1 MFSLKKLKSLQVLLV
16 LFLFSVI
23 FLPAAQLAQTAAP
36 PDKTKEEKPA
46 KIIKEEKAAA
56 AAELAATPPLRK
68 GKLPVIVIPGLL
80 GSELINKDTDDNVWF
95 NLQRSKTDDLR
106 LPIST
111 NIAANRDSLVP
122 RDILRTVKVLKFL
135 PESEIYERLTNTL
148 ETTGGYT
155 EGKWDA
161 PTETG
166 YEDTYY
172 VFPYDWRR
180 DNVEN
185 ARLLIRRIDELKLKL
200 KKPNLKFN
208 IIAHSM
214 GGLIARYAA
223 RFGDADLPGGTR
235 PIRPTWAGAKDI
247 NNIFMVGT
255 PNQGAISAL
264 DSLING
270 LELLNAKGLNLPFVQ
285 ELSKYDV
292 FTIPSAYQLLPH
304 AGTARI
310 YDENLKPLKLD
321 LYNPLTWEKYG
332 WTAYSDPNFAKQ
344 FSEDEQK
351 QAKDYFRTVLNRAKR
366 LQEALDSNIGAKSP
380 VSLYLFGADCK
391 QTLDA
396 MVLYRDQKKDR
407 WEAIFRPKTFVRSNG
422 TKVLARD
429 MEKIFYAPGDGV
441 VAQRSFLSTPLAKL
455 NVKGG
460 ALPSAFLAKDIS
472 FVCDVHNKLTGNPKI
487 QKDLLGILE
496 GK

>member
-1 MFSLKKLKSLQVLLV
+1 MSFLIKSKHFRILSCLL
-16 LFLFSVI
+16 LLSAFLLNANFI
-23 FLPAAQLAQTAAP
+23 QTTNAQDKSEAP
-36 PDKTKEEKPA
+36 P
-46 KIIKEEKAAA
+46 
-56 AAELAATPPLRK
+56 TPTIVK

-80 GSELINKDTDDNVWF
+80 GSELINKNNEDTVWF

-111 NIAANRDSLVP
+111 NIAANHDSLVP
-122 RDILRTVKVLKFL
+122 GDILRTVKLLKFF
-135 PESEIYERLTNTL
+135 PETEIYERLTDAL
-148 ETTGGYT
+148 ENTGGYT

-185 ARLLIRRIDELKLKL
+185 ARLLIRRINELKLKL

-235 PIRPTWAGAKDI
+235 PIKPTWAGAKDI
-247 NNIFMVGT
+247 NKIFMVGT

-270 LELLNAKGLNLPFVQ
+270 LELLNAKGINLPFVQ

-304 AGTARI
+304 TGTARVF
-310 YDENLKPLKLD
+310 DENLKPLKID

-332 WTAYSDPNFAKQ
+332 WTAYSDPDFAKQ
-344 FSEDEQK
+344 FSAEEQK
-351 QAKDYFRTVLNRAKR
+351 QAKAYFRVVLSRAKR
-366 LQEALDSNIGAKSP
+366 LEQALDSNISRKSP
-380 VSLYLFGADCK
+380 VSLYLLGGDCK
-391 QTLDA
+391 PTLDA
-396 MVLYRDQKKDR
+396 IIIYRNAKKNR
-407 WEAIFRPKTFVRSNG
+407 WETIFHPKSFERSDG
-422 TKVLARD
+422 TKVESKDL
-429 MEKIFYAPGDGV
+429 ETLFYAPGDGV
-441 VAQRSFLSTPLAKL
+441 VTQRSFLSSPIAAKL
-455 NVKGG
+455 DIKKS

-472 FVCDVHNKLTGNPKI
+472 FVCEVHNKLTGNPKI
-487 QKDLLGILE
+487 QSDLLGILG